1 MRIYISADIEGI
13 AGVVTREHTRPE
25 GFEYQTARIWMT
37 DSVTAAA
44 NAAFAAGASEVV
56 ISDSHGNA
64 QNLLLDRLP
73 KAVQVVRSWPRPLS
87 MMQGIEEGRYEGALF
102 IGYHAGA
109 TNPDGILAHTFRSVS
124 LREVRVNGVSVPE
137 AGINAAIAGH
147 FDTPVLLVSGDDVCI
162 RETTAFLPD
171 IEPVTVKWAHSRL
184 SARTLMPERS
194 YELIAEGVTRAL
206 ARRAD
211 IAPYRIAG
219 PITLEVSYLYRQ
231 PVEFIVMLKGITRL
245 DAFTIRYVADDIL
258 DLQRFLVFALGY
270 TSTLQ

>member
-13 AGVVTREHTRPE
+13 AGVVSREHTRPE
-25 GFEYQTARIWMT
+25 GFEYQSARIWMT
-37 DSVTAAA
+37 DSVAAA
-44 NAAFAAGASEVV
+44 ARAAYASGATEVV

-73 KAVQVVRSWPRPLS
+73 REVELVRSWPRPLS
-87 MMQGIEEGRYEGALF
+87 MMQGIEHGTYQGALF

-109 TNPDGILAHTFRSVS
+109 TNPHGILAHTFRSAS
-124 LREVRVNGVSVPE
+124 LREVRVNGTAVPE

-147 FDTPVLLVSGDDVCI
+147 FGVPVLLVSGDDVTI
-162 RETTAFLPD
+162 AETREFLPD

-184 SARTLMPERS
+184 SARTLTPDVS
-194 YELIAEGVTRAL
+194 YELIEQGVTRAM
-206 ARRAD
+206 ARHRE

-219 PITLEVSYLYRQ
+219 PIELDVGFLYRQ
-231 PVEFIVMLKGITRL
+231 PVEYLAMLKGMTRL

-270 TSTLQ
+270 SSTLQ